1 MKQLSEKTGR
11 EKIELMLIWPLAYHP
26 AGEIWQTSAVHA
38 TAVNHFVTL
47 QTFICI
53 VLACSRGRRRNPEL
67 NQRSVCSVVCLP
79 TTHWKLLVNTQTLLW
94 GILEEN
100 IHLLHSNT
108 QRCVWNWAENKKKAD
123 TRHRSSCVR
132 YPRSFQFSGVSGS
145 GSTCWLFGQR
155 KGAATWT
162 KAVKRF
168 NSVLM
173 ENFISCNK

>member
-53 VLACSRGRRRNPEL
+53 VLACSRGRRQNPEL

-108 QRCVWNWAENKKKAD
+108 QRCVWNWAEKKKRLTHAITLAVADIPALSSSQGWVYLAVLVDSLGNKKE
-123 TRHRSSCVR
+123 
-132 YPRSFQFSGVSGS
+132 Q
-145 GSTCWLFGQR
+145 WLGP
-155 KGAATWT
+155 KLS
-162 KAVKRF
+162 
-168 NSVLM
+168 NVL
-173 ENFISCNK
+173 I